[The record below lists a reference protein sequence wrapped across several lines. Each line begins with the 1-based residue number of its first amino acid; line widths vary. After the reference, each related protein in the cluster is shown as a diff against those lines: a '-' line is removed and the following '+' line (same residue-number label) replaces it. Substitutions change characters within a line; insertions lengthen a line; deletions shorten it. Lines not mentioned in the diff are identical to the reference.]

1 MGCPAAVGYEWVI
14 GMTYKKIIYRILE
27 EGRDGD
33 RVSAF
38 ASALLVGFIIAT
50 VGVSILETVPE
61 IFERHGALL
70 ADFQFFAGFVFAI
83 EYALRIYVADLH
95 PSFRGHGAAVARLRY
110 ALSPMAVI
118 DFLAVLPL
126 VLVFVVPVS
135 ALPALSILRLLR
147 FLKLARY
154 SPALRSLS
162 SAIAGERRALAGSL
176 IIIVGVILVA
186 ATLMYMVEHDDQ
198 PESFG
203 SIPAAMW
210 WAVTTATT
218 VGYGDVVP
226 ITPLG
231 KVIGGLVMLTGYALL
246 ALPVGII
253 ASAFAREVHSRDF
266 VVTWSMVSRVPLF
279 EDLKASE
286 VAEVAKLL
294 RSHTVLAGEVIA
306 ERGDVADCMY
316 FVASGEVEIMLPHDR
331 VLLGEGA
338 FFGEMALL
346 SGRRRAATVRAQ
358 VRTQLLV
365 LERTALRHLM
375 ARNSQIASRI
385 VDEARRR
392 RVAGKGPSSDI
403 SEEELHQAEA
413 LDLPPD
419 EQT

>member
-1 MGCPAAVGYEWVI
+1 
-14 GMTYKKIIYRILE
+14 MTYKKIIYRILE

-162 SAIAGERRALAGSL
+162 SAIAGSAGR
-176 IIIVGVILVA
+176 
-186 ATLMYMVEHDDQ
+186 
-198 PESFG
+198 
-203 SIPAAMW
+203 
-210 WAVTTATT
+210 
-218 VGYGDVVP
+218 
-226 ITPLG
+226 
-231 KVIGGLVMLTGYALL
+231 
-246 ALPVGII
+246 LP
-253 ASAFAREVHSRDF
+253 D
-266 VVTWSMVSRVPLF
+266 P
-279 EDLKASE
+279 
-286 VAEVAKLL
+286 
-294 RSHTVLAGEVIA
+294 
-306 ERGDVADCMY
+306 
-316 FVASGEVEIMLPHDR
+316 
-331 VLLGEGA
+331 
-338 FFGEMALL
+338 
-346 SGRRRAATVRAQ
+346 
-358 VRTQLLV
+358 
-365 LERTALRHLM
+365 
-375 ARNSQIASRI
+375 
-385 VDEARRR
+385 
-392 RVAGKGPSSDI
+392 
-403 SEEELHQAEA
+403 
-413 LDLPPD
+413 
-419 EQT
+419 

>member
-1 MGCPAAVGYEWVI
+1 M
-14 GMTYKKIIYRILE
+14 
-27 EGRDGD
+27 
-33 RVSAF
+33 
-38 ASALLVGFIIAT
+38 
-50 VGVSILETVPE
+50 
-61 IFERHGALL
+61 
-70 ADFQFFAGFVFAI
+70 
-83 EYALRIYVADLH
+83 
-95 PSFRGHGAAVARLRY
+95 
-110 ALSPMAVI
+110 
-118 DFLAVLPL
+118 
-126 VLVFVVPVS
+126 
-135 ALPALSILRLLR
+135 
-147 FLKLARY
+147 
-154 SPALRSLS
+154 
-162 SAIAGERRALAGSL
+162 

>member
-1 MGCPAAVGYEWVI
+1 VQGRLRVRII
-14 GMTYKKIIYRILE
+14 GMTYKKITYRILE

-33 RVSAF
+33 PVAAF
-38 ASALLVGFIIAT
+38 ASALLVGFIAAT
-50 VGVSILETVPE
+50 VGVSIIETVPGISE
-61 IFERHGALL
+61 SYGDVL

-95 PSFRGHGAAVARLRY
+95 PSFRGQGAVLARLRY

-118 DFLAVLPL
+118 DLLAVLPL

-198 PESFG
+198 PDRFG

-286 VAEVAKLL
+286 VAEVAEVAKLL
-294 RSHTVLAGEVIA
+294 RSHTVLAGEIIA
-306 ERGDVADCMY
+306 ERGDIADCMY
-316 FVASGEVEIMLPHDR
+316 FVASGEVEIILPHDR
-331 VLLGEGA
+331 VLMGEGA

-375 ARNSQIASRI
+375 ARNARIAGRI

-392 RVAGKGPSSDI
+392 RVAGKGPSGDI

-419 EQT
+419 DYV